1 MAISI
6 DRLGAIGLCCLC
18 ALAGY
23 AHVHVFKSRTFGVRM
38 DLHGNVLV
46 AFNRPDLVTPYYWC
60 INCGPMG
67 LLPMVHS

>member
-18 ALAGY
+18 TLAGY
-23 AHVHVFKSRTFGVRM
+23 AHVHGFKSRTVCVGT

-46 AFNRPDLVTPYYWC
+46 AFNRPDPVTPY
-60 INCGPMG
+60 
-67 LLPMVHS
+67 LLVL